1 MSVIGAAIVET
12 VIFTALFYSAS
23 TQPRFTFSAGSSS
36 RSMGEQVR
44 EPMEIPSSDRLR
56 RRSPAFWL
64 IVGVLILLN
73 VWYDYYHPLG
83 IIFDVILAVV
93 LLIWYLN
100 KSRPG

>member
-1 MSVIGAAIVET
+1 
-12 VIFTALFYSAS
+12 
-23 TQPRFTFSAGSSS
+23 
-36 RSMGEQVR
+36 MGEQVR
-44 EPMEIPSSDRLR
+44 EPMEIPSSDRLG

-100 KSRPG
+100 KSRPS

>member
-1 MSVIGAAIVET
+1 
-12 VIFTALFYSAS
+12 
-23 TQPRFTFSAGSSS
+23 
-36 RSMGEQVR
+36 
-44 EPMEIPSSDRLR
+44 MELPSSDRLG
-56 RRSPAFWL
+56 RRSTAFWL

-93 LLIWYLN
+93 LLIWYLH

>member
-1 MSVIGAAIVET
+1 
-12 VIFTALFYSAS
+12 
-23 TQPRFTFSAGSSS
+23 
-36 RSMGEQVR
+36 
-44 EPMEIPSSDRLR
+44 MEIPSSDRLG

-83 IIFDVILAVV
+83 IIFDVVVAVV

-100 KSRPG
+100 KSRPRSGL